1 MICFLSAG
9 REARAAA
16 AMQQESFHF
25 RYLAAC
31 AALAAGEAI
40 GFACGAGAALWPLA
54 AGACALTAL
63 FGYGRRVRRWP
74 CLAVLLLGLALA
86 LKAEST
92 RRDTLRRAD
101 VSPGPLTAEF
111 RVAGGV
117 RTGGDW
123 MFFNSALDG
132 VAVRVVCARAADLP
146 RVGETWRCAGW
157 LKRVPPESRRRRDFW
172 VCGKGTWARRVA
184 TVDPHRLAGRLA
196 RMRARL
202 SAAAGA
208 GRAADDDAVALNRAM
223 LLGERDGIPAAA
235 KRLFTAAGTN
245 HVFAISG
252 LHVMVVARLL
262 LVALAV
268 TFFPVRWAGLVLV
281 PALVLYTLLVGASPS
296 ALRAAVMASL
306 CLLAPIF
313 GRRPDALVAW
323 ALTFAAFHVCDPA
336 LLLDVGAQLSFT
348 VMLGILL
355 FLRAAAAVSRRRAA
369 LGVSAAAWAAGV
381 PIVARTF
388 AAVSPWALA
397 ANIVA
402 LPLATLAVV
411 FAALGAAAGC
421 VASGAAA
428 YLNNAA
434 ALVTHALVAVSWVAA
449 RAPFARYALA
459 RWTAFD
465 TCAWYVACALALWLV
480 RSVARRRTL

>member
-31 AALAAGEAI
+31 AALAAGEAL
-40 GFACGAGAALWPLA
+40 GFACGAGAPFWPLA

-63 FGYGRRVRRWP
+63 FGYGWRVRRWP
-74 CLAVLLLGLALA
+74 YLAVLLLGLALA

-92 RRDTLRRAD
+92 RRATLARAETG
-101 VSPGPLTAEF
+101 PGPLTAEF

-117 RTGGDW
+117 RAGGAW

-132 VAVRVVCARAADLP
+132 VAVRVVCARAAELP

-157 LKRVPPESRRRRDFW
+157 LKRAPPESRRRRDFW

-184 TVDPHRLAGRLA
+184 TVDPRSLAGRLA
-196 RMRARL
+196 RLRARL

-208 GRAADDDAVALNRAM
+208 GRAADDEAVALNRAM
-223 LLGERDGIPAAA
+223 LLGEREGIPAAA
-235 KRLFTAAGTN
+235 RRLFTTAGTN

-268 TFFPVRWAGLVLV
+268 TFFPVRWAGLALV
-281 PALVLYTLLVGASPS
+281 PALALYTLLVGASPS
-296 ALRAAVMASL
+296 ALRAATMAGL
-306 CLLAPIF
+306 CCLAPVF

-355 FLRAAAAVSRRRAA
+355 FLRAAASRRRAV

-397 ANIVA
+397 ANVVA

-411 FAALGAAAGC
+411 FTALGAAAGC

-449 RAPFARYALA
+449 RAPCARYALA

-465 TCAWYVACALALWLV
+465 TCAWYLACALALWLV
-480 RSVARRRTL
+480 RSVARRRLQL

>member
-1 MICFLSAG
+1 
-9 REARAAA
+9 
-16 AMQQESFHF
+16 MQQESFHF

-31 AALAAGEAI
+31 AALAAGEAL

-63 FGYGRRVRRWP
+63 CGYGWRVRRWP
-74 CLAVLLLGLALA
+74 YLAVLLLGLALA
-86 LKAEST
+86 LKAEAT
-92 RRDTLRRAD
+92 RRATLARAETG
-101 VSPGPLTAEF
+101 PGPLTAEF

-117 RTGGDW
+117 RAGGAW
-123 MFFNSALDG
+123 MFFNSSLDG

-146 RVGETWRCAGW
+146 RVGETWSCAGW
-157 LKRVPPESRRRRDFW
+157 LKRAPTESRRRRDFW

-184 TVDPHRLAGRLA
+184 AVDPRSLAGRLA

-208 GRAADDDAVALNRAM
+208 GRAADDEAVALNRAM
-223 LLGERDGIPAAA
+223 LLGEREGIPAAA
-235 KRLFTAAGTN
+235 RRLFTTAGTN

-268 TFFPVRWAGLVLV
+268 TFFPVRWAGLALV
-281 PALVLYTLLVGASPS
+281 PALALYTLLVGASPS
-296 ALRAAVMASL
+296 ALRAATMAGL
-306 CLLAPIF
+306 CCLAPVF

-355 FLRAAAAVSRRRAA
+355 FLRAAASRRRGV

-397 ANIVA
+397 ANVVA

-411 FAALGAAAGC
+411 FTALGAAAGC

-449 RAPFARYALA
+449 RAPCARYALA

-465 TCAWYVACALALWLV
+465 TCAWYLACALALWLV
-480 RSVARRRTL
+480 RSVARRRLQL

>member
-31 AALAAGEAI
+31 AALAAGEAL

-63 FGYGRRVRRWP
+63 CGYGWRVRRWP
-74 CLAVLLLGLALA
+74 YLAVLLLGLALA
-86 LKAEST
+86 LKAESM
-92 RRDTLRRAD
+92 RRATLARAETG
-101 VSPGPLTAEF
+101 PGPLTAEF

-117 RTGGDW
+117 RAGGAW
-123 MFFNSALDG
+123 MFFNSSLDG

-146 RVGETWRCAGW
+146 RVGETWSCAGW
-157 LKRVPPESRRRRDFW
+157 LKRAPTESRRRRDFW

-184 TVDPHRLAGRLA
+184 AVDPRSLAGRLA

-208 GRAADDDAVALNRAM
+208 GRAADDEAVALNRAM
-223 LLGERDGIPAAA
+223 LLGEREGIPAAA
-235 KRLFTAAGTN
+235 RRLFTTAGTN

-268 TFFPVRWAGLVLV
+268 TFFPVRWAGLALV
-281 PALVLYTLLVGASPS
+281 PALALYTLLVGASPS
-296 ALRAAVMASL
+296 ALRAATMAGL
-306 CLLAPIF
+306 CCLAPVF

-355 FLRAAAAVSRRRAA
+355 FLRAAASRRRAV

-397 ANIVA
+397 ANVVA

-411 FAALGAAAGC
+411 FTALGAAAGC

-449 RAPFARYALA
+449 RAPCARYALA

-465 TCAWYVACALALWLV
+465 TCAWYLACALALWLV
-480 RSVARRRTL
+480 RSVARRRLQL